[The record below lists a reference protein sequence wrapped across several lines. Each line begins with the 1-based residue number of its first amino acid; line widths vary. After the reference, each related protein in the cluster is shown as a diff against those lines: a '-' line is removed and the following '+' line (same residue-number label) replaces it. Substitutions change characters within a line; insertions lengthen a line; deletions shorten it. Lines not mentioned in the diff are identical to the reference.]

1 MTKFEVGKKYSC
13 RSIAD
18 GDCIFEFEIIKRTEK
33 TVVIKDG
40 LKEKRCKIYAE
51 NEEEYIY
58 PLGKYSMCPTL
69 RSSKEMTEKTQ
80 DIVKQEIKTQDIEVQ
95 TTNNVTYVDFQ
106 KPEEK
111 ETETSIYYEINEK
124 VAAIANDM
132 VSFSKYEQGSATAE
146 YRRLVDKAA
155 KIAEQKKKETDP
167 IYHSKIT
174 YYFDLYAKKLA
185 ENINRYYEI
194 STRCPSVMIVGPA
207 KFPVK
212 KKERQV
218 YALNKNFQEYNEIQ
232 KILEKIQS
240 IGKGGIRSDDPRAIE
255 KLKEKLLTLEK
266 NQEHMK
272 QVNAYYRKNKT
283 LEGCSLLSENEKK
296 LLISFMERNQ
306 ITSVPYSSFSLNN
319 NNMCIKH
326 TKERIAQLEARD
338 SLKGWKFEAGE
349 VVANKE
355 INRLQI
361 LFDEK
366 PEEEVRNVLKR
377 NGFKWACS
385 QKAWQRLLNQNAI
398 FAAKRVLKSF
408 GKEIKV

>member
-18 GDCIFEFEIIKRTEK
+18 RDCIFEFEIVKRTEK

-40 LKEKRCKIYAE
+40 LKEKRCKIHSE

-146 YRRLVDKAA
+146 YRKLVDKAA

-167 IYHSKIT
+167 MYHPKIT
-174 YYFDLYAKKLA
+174 YYFDLYARKLA

-255 KLKEKLLTLEK
+255 KLKERLLTLEK

-272 QVNAYYRKNKT
+272 KVNAYYRKNKT
-283 LEGCSLLSENEKK
+283 LEGCGILSENEKK
-296 LLISFMERNQ
+296 LLTSFMERNE
-306 ITSVPYSSFSLNN
+306 ITSVPYGDLSNN
-319 NNMCIKH
+319 YMCIKH
-326 TKERIAQLEARD
+326 TKERIAELEARD

>member
-18 GDCIFEFEIIKRTEK
+18 GDCIFAFEIIKRTEK
-33 TVVIKDG
+33 TVVIKDSFG
-40 LKEKRCKIYAE
+40 KEKRCKIHAE
-51 NEEEYIY
+51 KEEEYIY

-80 DIVKQEIKTQDIEVQ
+80 DVVKQESKTQDIEIQ
-95 TTNNVTYVDFQ
+95 TTDNVTYVDFQ
-106 KPEEK
+106 KPEE
-111 ETETSIYYEINEK
+111 TNVYYEINEK

-146 YRRLVDKAA
+146 YRKLVDKAR
-155 KIAEQKKKETDP
+155 KIAEQQKQETDP
-167 IYHSKIT
+167 MYHPKIT

-194 STRCPSVMIVGPA
+194 SARCPSIMIVGPA

-232 KILEKIQS
+232 KLLEKIQG

-283 LEGCSLLSENEKK
+283 LEGCTLLSENEKK

-306 ITSVPYSSFSLNN
+306 ITSVPYGDLSNN
-319 NNMCIKH
+319 YICIKH
-326 TKERIAQLEARD
+326 TKERIAELEARD